1 MSARTRP
8 LPPYAAVDLLAVVVL
23 TAISLAGFTD
33 TFAGL
38 RWVLVAAAGAAIGL
52 AWTLVLTTLRLGL
65 GVVLPLLPVPYL
77 LTAGLLALGSSGLL
91 LGVPD
96 IETLTAVAVGTVG
109 SWRVLVETAP
119 LVDGEGSVLLI
130 PYALALFPAGAA
142 SALALRS
149 RRAALPLLPLGA
161 GLALALVLG
170 VTDPFSTL
178 LQGIG
183 FGVVALAWV
192 AHRGLR
198 IEAGRHGD
206 ASLGAVSARRLLV
219 GLAVVGLVAAASYVV
234 VDMPEDNRRHVLREA
249 VLPYDSVYLET
260 PLSAF
265 RRFRDQGPGVYTN
278 LADRKLFRVRGAG
291 PGTRVRVAVLDR
303 YDGTRWYADD
313 DTSPDDFTD
322 RFLRV
327 SSRLDNPARGEERLY
342 TFFVRSTWDLPW
354 VPTIGALQGFEFY
367 DDYASDRLPDL
378 RYNRSTDTAI
388 LPGGLHVQEDYV
400 LTAIPTPAKLT
411 VRMKPW
417 RRPDTTLQEA
427 AGFLD
432 VPARAWS
439 LGAKTPMSAV
449 FRIAER
455 LRERGRYSDGAFGW
469 ETRFDAGQD
478 EQRLDEGFV
487 NAPIM
492 VGNDEQYAATMAL
505 LANRIGVPARVA
517 VGAVLGRNGVIKG
530 KHLDA
535 WVEIRVANGSWRVLP
550 TGAFMGRRP
559 PRRDSA
565 PLPEVRLPPEQR
577 PQDAA
582 AAGARGP
589 GRAGGGGAAGRGHRR
604 AAAALAAAAAG
615 PARGRRGAAA
625 QGAASPPPA
634 RRDPDLAGLPRWVGR
649 ARRHRPRPRSR
660 RAPQHPPRPGA
671 ARSAYRPVSRATR
684 TSRPSHPTSPTPP
697 RSSGPSSTRGAP
709 GSGPPPTPY
718 AACSRRS
725 TRARCCAGVAEVV
738 LSRTTPTASAAW

>member
-1 MSARTRP
+1 MSTRTRP
-8 LPPYAAVDLLAVVVL
+8 LPPYAAADLLAVVVL
-23 TAISLAGFTD
+23 SAITLVGLTD
-33 TFAGL
+33 SFAGI
-38 RWVLVAAAGAAIGL
+38 RWILVGVAGVAIGL
-52 AWTLVLTTLRLGL
+52 AWTLTLVTLRMGL

-77 LTAGLLALGSSGLL
+77 LTAGLVALGSSGLL

-96 IETLTAVAVGTVG
+96 IETITDVVVGTVG

-130 PYALALFPAGAA
+130 PYALGLFPAGAA

-149 RRAALPLLPLGA
+149 RRAALPLLPMAA
-161 GLALALVLG
+161 GLVVALVLG

-183 FGVVALAWV
+183 FGLVSLAWV
-192 AHRGLR
+192 SHRGLR
-198 IEAGRHGD
+198 FEAGRRSD
-206 ASLGAVSARRLLV
+206 AALGAVSARRLLV

-234 VDMPEDNRRHVLREA
+234 VDQPDGQRRFVLREA
-249 VLPYDSVYLET
+249 VTPYDSVYLET

-265 RRFRDQGPGVYTN
+265 RRFRDEGPGSYTN

-291 PGTRVRVAVLDR
+291 PGTRVRVAVMDR

-327 SSRLDNPARGEERLY
+327 PSRLDNPARGEEQLY

-354 VPTIGALQGFEFY
+354 VPTIGAMQAFEFY

-378 RYNRSTDTAI
+378 RYNRATDTAV
-388 LPGGLHVQEDYV
+388 LPGGLRVQEDYV
-400 LTAIPTPAKLT
+400 LTAIPTPDKLT
-411 VRMKPW
+411 VRMKPF

-427 AGFLD
+427 AEFLD
-432 VPARAWS
+432 VPAQAWS
-439 LGAKTPMSAV
+439 LGAKTQMAAV
-449 FRIAER
+449 FRIADR

-478 EQRLDEGFV
+478 ERRLDEGFV
-487 NAPIM
+487 NAPMM

-550 TGAFMGRRP
+550 TRAFMGRRP
-559 PRRDSA
+559 PKRDSA

-577 PQDAA
+577 PEDRPQQPEPEVREEAEAEDRQDEATDEPLPRWPLLLLVPLALGVVPLLKVLRRRRRRAA
-582 AAGARGP
+582 SPTSLAYLGGWDELVDTAHDLGVAVPRSTRSAQATALGVPRSLARDADVATFSP
-589 GRAGGGGAAGRGHRR
+589 DEPDTAEEFWALVDEGRAGLRSSARPVRR
-604 AAAALAAAAAG
+604 VLA
-615 PARGRRGAAA
+615 PL
-625 QGAASPPPA
+625 
-634 RRDPDLAGLPRWVGR
+634 D
-649 ARRHRPRPRSR
+649 PRSLLR
-660 RAPQHPPRPGA
+660 R
-671 ARSAYRPVSRATR
+671 
-684 TSRPSHPTSPTPP
+684 
-697 RSSGPSSTRGAP
+697 
-709 GSGPPPTPY
+709 
-718 AACSRRS
+718 RR
-725 TRARCCAGVAEVV
+725 
-738 LSRTTPTASAAW
+738 

>member
-1 MSARTRP
+1 MNARTRP
-8 LPPYAAVDLLAVVVL
+8 LPPYAAVDVLAVVVL
-23 TAISLAGFTD
+23 ATISLAGFAD
-33 TFAGL
+33 IFAGA
-38 RWVLVAAAGAAIGL
+38 RWMVVAAAGVAVGL
-52 AWTLVLTTLRLGL
+52 VWTLVLITLRLGL

-96 IETLTAVAVGTVG
+96 IETITDVAVGTVG

-119 LVDGEGSVLLI
+119 MVDGEGSVLLI
-130 PYALALFPAGAA
+130 PYALGLFPVGAA

-149 RRAALPLLPLGA
+149 RRAALPLLPLA
-161 GLALALVLG
+161 TGLVLALVLG
-170 VTDPFSTL
+170 VTEPFSTL

-192 AHRGLR
+192 GHRGLR
-198 IEAGRHGD
+198 IEAGGPSD
-206 ASLGAVSARRLLV
+206 TTMGSVSGRRLLV
-219 GLAVVGLVAAASYVV
+219 GVAVVGLVAAASYVA
-234 VDMPEDNRRHVLREA
+234 VDMPEDNRRRVLREA

-278 LADRKLFRVRGAG
+278 LADRKLFRVRGAEEG
-291 PGTRVRVAVLDR
+291 ARVRVAVLDR

-327 SSRLDNPARGEERLY
+327 SSRVDNPARGEERLY

-354 VPTIGALQGFEFY
+354 VPTIGALQAFEFY

-378 RYNRSTDTAI
+378 RYNRATDTAL
-388 LPGGLHVQEDYV
+388 LPGGLHVEEDYV
-400 LTAIPTPAKLT
+400 LTAIPTPDKLT
-411 VRMKPW
+411 VRMKPF

-427 AGFLD
+427 ADFLD
-432 VPARAWS
+432 VPAQAWS
-439 LGAKTPMSAV
+439 LGAKTPMAGV

-487 NAPIM
+487 NAPTM

-517 VGAVLGRNGVIKG
+517 VGAVLGRNGVLKG

-550 TGAFMGRRP
+550 TRAFMGRRP

-577 PQDAA
+577 PQDRPRQQEPEVQDEPEAQEQQDEAA
-582 AAGARGP
+582 EEPLPRWPLLLLVPLAVGVVPLLKALR
-589 GRAGGGGAAGRGHRR
+589 RRRRR
-604 AAAALAAAAAG
+604 AATPTSLAYLGGWDELVDTAH
-615 PARGRRGAAA
+615 
-625 QGAASPPPA
+625 
-634 RRDPDLAGLPRWVGR
+634 DLGLPV
-649 ARRHRPRPRSR
+649 P
-660 RAPQHPPRPGA
+660 
-671 ARSAYRPVSRATR
+671 
-684 TSRPSHPTSPTPP
+684 
-697 RSSGPSSTRGAP
+697 
-709 GSGPPPTPY
+709 
-718 AACSRRS
+718 RS
-725 TRARCCAGVAEVV
+725 TRPAQAVALGVRPGLARDADVATFSPDEPDTAEQFWALVDEERSGLRSSAHPVRRV
-738 LSRTTPTASAAW
+738 LAPLDPRSLLRRRR